1 MISTDLINIEAI
13 LCLVD
18 AAKGK
23 PMDPACS
30 AQLAHVLFDL
40 GQQVR
45 HLERMPVD
53 LSDATLAMECEDAD
67 AVL

>member
-1 MISTDLINIEAI
+1 MISTDLINISDFV
-13 LCLVD
+13 LGH

-23 PMDPACS
+23 QMDPACT

-45 HLERMPVD
+45 HMERLPVD

>member
-1 MISTDLINIEAI
+1 MISTDLMNIADWV
-13 LCLVD
+13 LGYS
-18 AAKGK
+18 AKGRT
-23 PMDPACS
+23 MDPTCS

-45 HLERMPVD
+45 RMERMPVD

>member
-1 MISTDLINIEAI
+1 MISTDLINISDFV
-13 LCLVD
+13 LGH

-23 PMDPACS
+23 PMDPACT

-53 LSDATLAMECEDAD
+53 LSDATLAMEYEEHDA
-67 AVL
+67 L

>member
-1 MISTDLINIEAI
+1 MISTDLINISDFV
-13 LCLVD
+13 LGH

-53 LSDATLAMECEDAD
+53 LSDATLAMEYEEHDA
-67 AVL
+67 L